1 MSVRIVAQLAVRDSL
16 RGEAHAGER
25 AEIAAQLS
33 RSGENLPGVI
43 ASHAGAHF
51 DFSVGGG
58 DLTWDL
64 SFESQDA
71 LADFSS
77 RVRSGNE
84 HGPHEVMAALGVGDA
99 KLGELADLGHQIESA
114 EFAIPESLAE
124 GISRPGLIGVKRT
137 LWLRVL
143 PEAKPNLVARF
154 ERDTPIL
161 AAAIPAIRNW
171 RWSRIRTTHPYPM
184 ETRWTHL
191 WEQEFES
198 VDGLQIDYMS
208 SPAHWGYIDGYFN
221 PEMPEQV
228 VDVWLAHLACPT
240 RAPVLTATHTR

>member
-1 MSVRIVAQLAVRDSL
+1 MSHRIVAQLALKEGCGD
-16 RGEAHAGER
+16 EQR
-25 AEIAAQLS
+25 AAMVSQLS
-33 RSGENLPGVI
+33 HVGDRLPGVV

-64 SFESQDA
+64 AFDGEASLKE
-71 LADFSS
+71 FSV
-77 RVRSGNE
+77 RVRSAKDRGA
-84 HGPHEVMAALGVGDA
+84 GEVMAALGRD
-99 KLGELADLGHQIESA
+99 LPELAELGAHIAST
-114 EFAIPESLAE
+114 EFAIPEPLAE
-124 GISRPGLIGVKRT
+124 GTRRPGLVGVKRT

-143 PEAKPNLVARF
+143 PEADAQLVARF

-171 RWSRIRTTHPYPM
+171 RWSRIRTAAPNPM
-184 ETRWTHL
+184 EMRWTHL

-240 RAPVLTATHTR
+240 SAPVLTAVQSR